1 MFGFQLS
8 NIIPGFPRAKMYF
21 VSPPY
26 ELSESQACEN
36 GQVGR
41 NTKFCFLVNLP
52 HSVNRTAGSSLATAE
67 GQALFQCK
75 MK

>member
-36 GQVGR
+36 GQVSR
-41 NTKFCFLVNLP
+41 NDLSRHGAFHLLEFTLHC
-52 HSVNRTAGSSLATAE
+52 
-67 GQALFQCK
+67 ALFLK
-75 MK
+75 FNKLTKR

>member
-41 NTKFCFLVNLP
+41 KIKLLFWINL
-52 HSVNRTAGSSLATAE
+52 HSVDRITGSSVVTAE
-67 GQALFQCK
+67 GQALNSV
-75 MK
+75 

>member
-41 NTKFCFLVNLP
+41 KIKLSFWIYLP
-52 HSVNRTAGSSLATAE
+52 HAMDRITGSSAVTAE
-67 GQALFQCK
+67 DQALNLV
-75 MK
+75 